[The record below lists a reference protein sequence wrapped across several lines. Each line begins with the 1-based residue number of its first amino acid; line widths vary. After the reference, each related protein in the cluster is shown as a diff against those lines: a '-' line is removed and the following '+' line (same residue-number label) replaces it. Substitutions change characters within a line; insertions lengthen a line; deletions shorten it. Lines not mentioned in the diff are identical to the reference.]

1 MEFTELQSLLKA
13 GRRGPLWL
21 PGEGVRRVEIG
32 QGHIKRILPHR
43 EPFLFV
49 DSITEIDLTEKC
61 VRGRRRIDPADPVF
75 AGHFPGEP
83 IYPGVLQLET
93 IGQLGLCLLHFSET
107 RSEEVAEGATPRR
120 VRALKIH
127 HALFL
132 AEVSPGDELQVIA
145 RLVGSD
151 DYTAVCAGQLMKGGT
166 ICAFAVMEV
175 YFVDE

>member
-1 MEFTELQSLLKA
+1 MESTELQSWLKA

-21 PGEGVRRVEIG
+21 PREGSRRVAIGPGEIR
-32 QGHIKRILPHR
+32 RILPHR
-43 EPFLFV
+43 DPFLFV
-49 DSITEIDLTEKC
+49 DAITDLDLTENWI
-61 VRGRRRIDPADPVF
+61 RGRRRIDPADPVF

-83 IYPGVLQLET
+83 VYPGVLQLET
-93 IGQLGLCLLHFSET
+93 MGQLGLCLLHFSEA

-120 VRALKIH
+120 IRALKIH

-145 RLVGSD
+145 KLVRSD
-151 DYTAVCAGQLMKGGT
+151 DYTAICAGQLLKGGAV
-166 ICAFAVMEV
+166 CAFAVMEV